1 MTSPVHN
8 LVSLFSLSLRI
19 CEMERWLHLH
29 SLSSIL
35 KEVTHANGQWGTT
48 TQWVLPMALFYYES
62 TLPHQV
68 RETSSNS
75 ENEINALRNTSHRR
89 VDKTCVPSDTQQLN
103 NPGTRK
109 CLTDYSKRS
118 LKIPST
124 DEHQWA
130 SSPTCSRGYELDF
143 SLVIRL
149 AIHQLPVNQKEAI
162 LGRPDQ
168 MKGTFR
174 IRPSVREAISLWSW
188 KCRLHIPQNC

>member
-1 MTSPVHN
+1 MIAPTQS
-8 LVSLFSLSLRI
+8 FKYI
-19 CEMERWLHLH
+19 KWGDMCQW
-29 SLSSIL
+29 
-35 KEVTHANGQWGTT
+35 QWGST

-62 TLPHQV
+62 MPLYQV

-75 ENEINALRNTSHRR
+75 KNEINALRSRSHRR

-103 NPGTRK
+103 NPGIGK
-109 CLTDYSKRS
+109 WLTDCSKLS
-118 LKIPST
+118 LQIPST

-130 SSPTCSRGYELDF
+130 SSPTCSRACEKDF

-188 KCRLHIPQNC
+188 KCRPHLPRSC